1 MRKKSLILYR
11 RVQRVHRLTNHKQ
24 ERNMIHLYKS
34 AGKDSANVRKAI
46 KEVIKK
52 CDVCQRTRRSQGH
65 QKFTFPKS
73 SSFNEI
79 IAIDLKEINGV
90 HILWMICSFTRY
102 AKGVVLKS
110 KEASEVVKGLYFG
123 WFFIFGGPSRGL
135 WSDNGKEFKNAKVS
149 EFCRMWNININF
161 GAPYSPFS
169 NGLNERNHF
178 LCDKIIQ
185 KLMMEN

>member
-1 MRKKSLILYR
+1 MIDLANGKDPNLSNIEENDVKKSVHVAYLNTRQKKEEMRKKSLILYW
-11 RVQRVHRLTNHKQ
+11 RVRRVHRLTNHKQ

-65 QKFTFPKS
+65 PKFTFPKS

-123 WFFIFGGPSRGL
+123 WFLTFGGPS
-135 WSDNGKEFKNAKVS
+135 
-149 EFCRMWNININF
+149 
-161 GAPYSPFS
+161 
-169 NGLNERNHF
+169 
-178 LCDKIIQ
+178 
-185 KLMMEN
+185 